1 MNPKIKALKAAF
13 PPYHSDFDGLFVLG
27 LAYGFYMNSK
37 GFFLFGGRFS

>member
-13 PPYHSDFDGLFVLG
+13 PHTIPILMGFLFLG

-37 GFFLFGGRFS
+37 GFSFGGRFS